1 MGSPCYLERYYVTA
15 SVCTSV
21 RVPGPEFSET
31 TMGNF
36 QNIVIASDP
45 PRRTFSRYFLTGL
58 SY

>member
-1 MGSPCYLERYYVTA
+1 
-15 SVCTSV
+15 V

-45 PRRTFSRYFLTGL
+45 HGARFPDIF
-58 SY
+58 